1 MNTLYTTE
9 GQSQAL
15 QAALKNTQL
24 TLEELWHRYFAL
36 GGTAGLVE
44 VESFLHDITGLPT
57 LQRDLLAHA
66 MNERLDD
73 LAGRSR
79 APYTFQL
86 REEGSATGPL
96 AAMMTLLT
104 GMHLAP
110 PERLKE
116 VARSAGETLGVDLDI
131 FLVDDEQ
138 ETLHPLW
145 AVGGSLGPQQ
155 VDTTL
160 AGQCFRSLRP
170 LSHDSELWVP
180 LLDGVERVGVLHV
193 RTRGRGAGE
202 RVLQEQCQWLGSVIG
217 HLVNAASLYGDGL
230 NQVRRT
236 RGRPV
241 STELIWSL
249 LPPLTAGTDQVML
262 AAMMHPVYGLGG
274 DAFDYDISE
283 SSVHVAIFDATGHD
297 LGAGLTVATAL
308 SAYRSARHR
317 GSGLLQQTDAIDD
330 AVMERSSTGE
340 DFVTGV
346 LAHLDLHTGELRYVL
361 AGHPPPLLIRGGRL
375 IKRLDEAQRPLLGLG
390 YESSQLGTE
399 MLEAGD
405 WLLFY
410 TDGIPEARDHEGRFF
425 GEDRLVDFLRR
436 QIMAG
441 QPLPETVRRLSR
453 AILNHQE
460 GELQDDATVL
470 LMRWTPTA
478 EMAATRPPRP
488 RRARGTTP
496 QA

>member
-1 MNTLYTTE
+1 MKLLQSKEDQSHSLQGALRQAQVTLD
-9 GQSQAL
+9 
-15 QAALKNTQL
+15 
-24 TLEELWHRYFAL
+24 ELWQSYFAL
-36 GGTAGLVE
+36 GGTAGLHE
-44 VESFLHDITGLPT
+44 VDSFLHDHTPLPL

-66 MNERLDD
+66 LNERLDD
-73 LAGRSR
+73 LAGRAR
-79 APYTFQL
+79 ATYSFAL
-86 REEGSATGPL
+86 REETSSTGPL

-110 PERLKE
+110 PERLKA
-116 VARSAGETLGVDLDI
+116 VTRLAGETLGVDLEI
-131 FLVDDEQ
+131 LLVDYQQ
-138 ETLHPLW
+138 EMLHPLW
-145 AVGGSLGPQQ
+145 EVGAGLGAQQ

-202 RVLQEQCQWLGSVIG
+202 RVLKEQCQWLGSVIG
-217 HLVNAASLYGDGL
+217 HLVNAKSLYGDGL
-230 NQVRRT
+230 DAIRRT
-236 RGRPV
+236 QDRPV
-241 STELIWSL
+241 SAELIWSL
-249 LPPLTAGTDQVML
+249 LPPLSAGSDQVML

-274 DAFDYDISE
+274 DAFDYAISE
-283 SSVHVAIFDATGHD
+283 SAVQLAIFDATGHD

-308 SAYRSARHR
+308 SAYRSSRHR
-317 GSGLLQQTDAIDD
+317 GGGLLQQTTAVDE

-340 DFVTGV
+340 DCVTGV
-346 LAHLDLHTGELRYVL
+346 LAELDLHTGELRYVL
-361 AGHPPPLLIRGGRL
+361 AGHPPPLLLRGGRL
-375 IKRLDEAQRPLLGLG
+375 IKRLDAAQRPLLGLG
-390 YESSQLGTE
+390 YQAFELGTE

-410 TDGIPEARDHEGRFF
+410 TDGIPEARDREGRFF
-425 GEDRLVDFLRR
+425 GEDRLIDFLRR

-453 AILNHQE
+453 AILNHQD

-470 LMRWTPTA
+470 LVQWTPTGDTA
-478 EMAATRPPRP
+478 GTRPPRP
-488 RRARGTTP
+488 RRARAVAP